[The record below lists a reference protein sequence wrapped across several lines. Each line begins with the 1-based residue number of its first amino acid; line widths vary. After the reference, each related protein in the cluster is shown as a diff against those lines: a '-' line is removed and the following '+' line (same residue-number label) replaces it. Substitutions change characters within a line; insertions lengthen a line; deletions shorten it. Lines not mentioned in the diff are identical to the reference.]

1 MANSAIF
8 GLRSQFGLSSPAG
21 CVARR
26 ARRRREVKWVETEGE
41 VTDLASQIVRACP
54 ESYGKETVEIEGRGN
69 PGVVTVAPNA
79 IGTASLVVVRRKRS
93 EFQEREGDFALTA
106 MKLFAVS

>member
-8 GLRSQFGLSSPAG
+8 GLKSQFGLSSPSG

-26 ARRRREVKWVETEGE
+26 ARRRREVRPVETEGE
-41 VTDLASQIVRACP
+41 VNDYGSQIVRLCP
-54 ESYGKETVEIEGRGN
+54 ESYGVETVEIEGRGN

-79 IGTASLVVVRRKRS
+79 IGTASLVVTRRKRS

-106 MKLFAVS
+106 KKLFTV